1 MTKAEQRSDF
11 RHIMKGTAVF
21 GGTQVLSMLAN
32 IVRGKFVATILSD
45 YGMGLSSLMQSALTP
60 MQQLFSFGLPTSAV
74 KDIAA
79 ENNLQRKAQAVLT
92 FRRLL
97 TTLAV
102 AGSLTMIACSS
113 LFSISTFGDERYMW
127 WFVEMSV
134 ALLFFILAA
143 GESTILQGYR
153 KLKILATC
161 NVVGPVCGLVIG
173 VPLYAWLK
181 TDGIVPAMVLMAGFT
196 YGFARYYTSR
206 LQIPAHKQAWS
217 ETFSRGRNM
226 LILGATMMLAGFI
239 GTLTTYFINT
249 FIRKYGGIADV
260 GLFQAANAITLQCTA
275 MVFTAMATD
284 YYPHLSSIIATKTGT
299 NELVEHEGEIV
310 LLIIAPITVLLIL
323 FSPLAV
329 RILLTAKFDAIIP
342 LIRLIAISFIGRAL
356 CFPLDYVCMAKG
368 DKAFFFW
375 TQGVWSNAKTYLLLI
390 LGYHCFGLIGLG
402 YAIVLSAL
410 IDIVVSFTLNQWKYK
425 LHYSSTL
432 LYTLIPLLLTNLLA
446 LAASYIADPYIS
458 YSIMTICALVTCI
471 CSYYQLDKR
480 IGIKDIVQQRFP
492 RKRTRRP

>member
-11 RHIMKGTAVF
+11 RNIMKGTAVF
-21 GGTQVLSMLAN
+21 GGTQILSMLAN
-32 IVRGKFVATILSD
+32 IIRGKFVAMILSD
-45 YGMGLSSLMQSALTP
+45 YGMGISSLMQSALTP

-79 ENNLQRKAQAVLT
+79 ENDIQRKAQAVLT

-102 AGSLTMIACSS
+102 AGAITMIVCSS
-113 LFSISTFGDERYMW
+113 LFSISTFGDNKYTC

-143 GESTILQGYR
+143 GESTVLQGYR
-153 KLKILATC
+153 KLKILAMC
-161 NVVGPVCGLVIG
+161 NVIGPVCGLVIG
-173 VPLYAWLK
+173 VPLYFWLK
-181 TDGIVPAMVLMAGFT
+181 IDGIVPALVLMAAFT
-196 YGFARYYTSR
+196 YGFSRYFTSR
-206 LQIPAHKQAWS
+206 LQIPVHKQAWS
-217 ETFSRGRNM
+217 ETFSRGKNM
-226 LILGATMMLAGFI
+226 LILGAAMMLAGFI

-260 GLFQAANAITLQCTA
+260 GLFQAANTITLQCTA
-275 MVFTAMATD
+275 MVFAAMATD
-284 YYPHLSSIIATKTGT
+284 YYPHLSSLIAKNAGT

-329 RILLTAKFDAIIP
+329 RILLTAKFDVIIP
-342 LIRLIAISFIGRAL
+342 LIRLIALSFISRAL

-375 TQGVWSNAKTYLLLI
+375 VQGVWSNAKTYLLLI
-390 LGYHCFGLIGLG
+390 LGYYLFGLIGLG
-402 YAIVLSAL
+402 YAIVLNSL
-410 IDIVVSFTLNQWKYK
+410 IDILASFALNQWKYK
-425 LHYSSTL
+425 LHYTSTL
-432 LYTLIPLLLTNLLA
+432 LKTLIPLLLTNFIA
-446 LAASYIADPYIS
+446 LGASYIANPYIS
-458 YSIMTICALVTCI
+458 YSIMGVCALVTCI
-471 CSYYQLDKR
+471 CSYQQLDKR
-480 IGIKDIVQQRFP
+480 IGIRDIIQQRFP
-492 RKRTRRP
+492 RKRARRT